1 MEVREYN
8 EKISQ
13 EMGEI
18 VERVEA
24 RERKIIIVG
33 YFNSHLGYIGY
44 QEENRN
50 GRIMNRF
57 LNKYDLILMNIDER
71 CKGVYTWE
79 RGEMKSVIDYVVVNR
94 EMYDRVE
101 EVVVDE
107 ERKETEIS
115 DHCML
120 STFLRVGRP
129 QGGGGDG
136 CWIAQKYFRYSEER
150 VQRYR
155 LQVEEK
161 LETGG
166 QFSMTEINKI
176 LLEAAE
182 QHLSTEY
189 RRREKEGETEQPWIT
204 QEIRREIGKRRQL
217 NKKHRGAEEEDR
229 KEKWE
234 RYLSQKG
241 KVKELIRAEMRKYEE
256 KLTEGIRGSDRGS
269 KLWDQIDK
277 LRGREKGRK
286 QLSIDGEDGVKL
298 NDEEKGEEIRRC
310 WSGIHKM
317 HIKQYRRGVE

>member
-1 MEVREYN
+1 MNVMQSMRDMQDRRGRGLMLVCKKDNMEVNMKSTRIKDILHTEMTVENLEFDIVVVYWRTGNEVEVREYN

-24 RERKIIIVG
+24 RERKIIIVRD
-33 YFNSHLGYIGY
+33 FNSHLGYIGY
-44 QEENRN
+44 QEENGN

-57 LNKYDLILMNIDER
+57 LNKYDHILMNIDDR

-79 RGEMKSVIDYVVVNR
+79 RGEMKSVIDCVVVNR

-101 EVVVDE
+101 EVVVDK

-115 DHCML
+115 YHCML
-120 STFLRVGRP
+120 STFLRVGRL

-136 CWIAQKYFRYSEER
+136 CWRAQKYFRYSEER

-166 QFSMTEINKI
+166 HFSMTKINKI

-189 RRREKEGETEQPWIT
+189 RRREKV
-204 QEIRREIGKRRQL
+204 R
-217 NKKHRGAEEEDR
+217 
-229 KEKWE
+229 
-234 RYLSQKG
+234 
-241 KVKELIRAEMRKYEE
+241 
-256 KLTEGIRGSDRGS
+256 
-269 KLWDQIDK
+269 
-277 LRGREKGRK
+277 
-286 QLSIDGEDGVKL
+286 
-298 NDEEKGEEIRRC
+298 
-310 WSGIHKM
+310 
-317 HIKQYRRGVE
+317 